1 MKVTRRERRWRDALM
16 LSMID
21 PGSMTTTALSH
32 AFHTARKPMAA
43 GRLLGRAAASLHPG
57 SDANTQFWTH
67 FEQRAP
73 FHLQLALRGASALIA
88 GVLPRLCGHLRSLD
102 KLDDDLWWGPGDRVL
117 EGRSYVFVENGVY
130 LLELRVGST
139 LGSVFTCGNGG
150 KCWYNWP
157 RWDDTGLDRFGF
169 PLGRHIRVSF
179 AADCRTIQAEFFDP
193 GEYTTVS
200 YTEWYGYGDTR

>member
-57 SDANTQFWTH
+57 SDANTQFWSH

-102 KLDDDLWWGPGDRVL
+102 KLDDDARDQVLQRAASLPLFSDLAELAKLVACFAYFEDPAIQRLVRGDV
-117 EGRSYVFVENGVY
+117 
-130 LLELRVGST
+130 
-139 LGSVFTCGNGG
+139 
-150 KCWYNWP
+150 
-157 RWDDTGLDRFGF
+157 
-169 PLGRHIRVSF
+169 
-179 AADCRTIQAEFFDP
+179 Q
-193 GEYTTVS
+193 
-200 YTEWYGYGDTR
+200 